1 MLARLTVHFPL
12 RPTRTFLVQ
21 GDGSTVIGRDPGCD
35 IVLDDDRVSRRHARL
50 VGADG
55 AWRLSD
61 LGSTN
66 GTLVSGRP
74 AEDITIEQD
83 AWLSFGGLLARFE
96 RSSAEREGAESRRRE
111 ERHRTSIS
119 LQSELTPSLGLQRL
133 LERVLGS
140 VLQLSDTQR
149 GFLLLRTGTGHLEV
163 AARAHLD
170 EVDLESEAFAGSVGA
185 IERAIATAQ
194 PVAVSDTL
202 ADPFLKGRESV
213 LAGGMRALVC
223 LPLLSAGGLVGV
235 IYADSREPGASFGEL
250 DVEIL
255 TSLAAHAAMAII
267 VARTDREL
275 RAMAAR
281 LPAGS
286 WTRIVAHHEARAQ
299 ERP

>member
-12 RPTRTFLVQ
+12 RPTRVFLVQ
-21 GDGSTVIGRDPGCD
+21 GDATTVIGRDPGCD

-50 VGADG
+50 TGADQS
-55 AWRLSD
+55 WLLSD

-74 AEDITIEQD
+74 ARDTTIDQD
-83 AWLSFGGLLARFE
+83 WISFGGLLARFE
-96 RSSAEREGAESRRRE
+96 PSSAEREEAESRRRE

-119 LQSELTPSLGLQRL
+119 LQGELTPSLGLQRL

-149 GFLLLRTGTGHLEV
+149 GFLLLRTGEGRLEV

-170 EVDLESEAFAGSVGA
+170 DADLESEAFAGSVGA
-185 IERAIATAQ
+185 IERAIATAR

-202 ADPFLKGRESV
+202 ADPFLKARESV
-213 LAGGMRALVC
+213 LARGMRALVC
-223 LPLLSAGGLVGV
+223 LPLVSAGRLVGV

-255 TSLAAHAAMAII
+255 ESLAAHAAMAIV

-275 RAMAAR
+275 KAMAAQ

-286 WTRIVAHHEARAQ
+286 WTRIVAHHQARAQ
-299 ERP
+299 ELP